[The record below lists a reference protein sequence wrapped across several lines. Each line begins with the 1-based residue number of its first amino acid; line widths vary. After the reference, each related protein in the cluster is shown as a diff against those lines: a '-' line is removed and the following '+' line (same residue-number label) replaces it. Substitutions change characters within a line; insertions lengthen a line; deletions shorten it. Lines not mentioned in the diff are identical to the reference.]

1 MVRVHHKFVVID
13 AEGENPVVFT
23 GSANFSANSLHKNDE
38 NLIQI
43 TQCPRLAAIYFAEF
57 FRLFEHYRA
66 RVAFERRQAG
76 DDTTFKLT
84 PDNTWSRKY
93 FVPDSSEARSRV
105 AMADAAN

>member
-1 MVRVHHKFVVID
+1 MVRRRIKATFRV
-13 AEGENPVVFT
+13 
-23 GSANFSANSLHKNDE
+23 NSLHKNDE

-93 FVPDSSEARSRV
+93 FVPDSSDARSRV
-105 AMADAAN
+105 ARADAKN